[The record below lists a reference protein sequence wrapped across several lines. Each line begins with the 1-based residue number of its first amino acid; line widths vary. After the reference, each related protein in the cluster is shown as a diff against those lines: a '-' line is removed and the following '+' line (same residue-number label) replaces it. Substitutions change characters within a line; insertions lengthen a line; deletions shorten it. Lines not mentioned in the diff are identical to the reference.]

1 MRILK
6 KVGLVIIVLLVIA
19 TAGFVIWGETPA
31 KPMPEALAAMQS
43 DAQVKVDSGGWITF
57 SPVGSTADTGFIF
70 YPGGR
75 VDPRAY
81 APAARALA
89 AEGYL
94 TVIVP
99 MPLNLAVLA
108 PGKASQVMA
117 AYPEIKHWV
126 IGGHS
131 LGGSMAANFVHN
143 NPGKADG
150 LVLWAS
156 YPASSD
162 SLSGTDIP
170 VVSISG
176 TQDGLSTPAKI
187 EASRALLPAST
198 LWVPIQGG
206 NHGQF
211 GWYGQQSGD
220 NPASISRPE
229 QQAQTVAATL
239 GLLKQVSSKP

>member
-19 TAGFVIWGETPA
+19 TAGFVVWGETPA

-57 SPVGSTADTGFIF
+57 SPVGSVADTGFIF

-81 APAARALA
+81 APAAHALA
-89 AEGYL
+89 AQGYL

-99 MPLNLAVLA
+99 MPLNLAVFS
-108 PGKASQVMA
+108 PGKASQIMV
-117 AYPEIKHWV
+117 AYPEIQHWI

-131 LGGSMAANFVHN
+131 LGGSMAANFVDK
-143 NPGKADG
+143 NPGKVDG

-162 SLSGTDIP
+162 NLSGMDIP

-187 EASRALLPAST
+187 EASRLLLPAST
-198 LWVPIQGG
+198 QWVPIQGG

-220 NPASISRPE
+220 NAASISRAE
-229 QQAQTVAATL
+229 QQAQIIGATL
-239 GLLKQVSSKP
+239 EMLKQVSSKS

>member
-19 TAGFVIWGETPA
+19 TAGFVVWGETPA

-57 SPVGSTADTGFIF
+57 NPVGSVADTGFIF

-81 APAARALA
+81 APAAHALA
-89 AEGYL
+89 DQGYL

-99 MPLNLAVLA
+99 MPLNLAVFS

-117 AYPEIKHWV
+117 AYPEIQHWI

-131 LGGSMAANFVHN
+131 LGGSMAANFVDK
-143 NPGKADG
+143 NPGKVDG

-162 SLSGTDIP
+162 NLSGMDIP

-187 EASRALLPAST
+187 EASRLLLPAST
-198 LWVPIQGG
+198 QWVPIQGG

-220 NPASISRPE
+220 NAASISRAE
-229 QQAQTVAATL
+229 QQAQIIGATL
-239 GLLKQVSSKP
+239 EMLKQVSSKS

>member
-1 MRILK
+1 MRIIK
-6 KVGLVIIVLLVIA
+6 RVGLAIIILLIIA
-19 TAGFVIWGETPA
+19 AAGFVIWGETPA
-31 KPMPEALAAMQS
+31 KPMPEALSAMQS
-43 DAQVKVDSGGWITF
+43 DAQVKVENGNWITF
-57 SPVGSTADTGFIF
+57 SPVGSTPNTGFIF

-89 AEGYL
+89 EAGYL

-117 AYPEIKHWV
+117 AYPEVEHWV

-131 LGGSMAANFVHN
+131 LGGAMAANFVYK
-143 NPGKADG
+143 NPGKAEG
-150 LVLWAS
+150 LALWGS
-156 YPASSD
+156 YPASSNN
-162 SLSGTDIP
+162 LSEADIA

-187 EASRALLPAST
+187 DASHSLLPAST
-198 LWVPIQGG
+198 GWVPITGG

-220 NPASISRPE
+220 NLATIGHLE

-239 GLLKQVSSKP
+239 KLLKQVSSD